1 LEIIFIGTGSGK
13 TSLNRNHSSL
23 LISSS
28 DTKLLVDAG
37 DGISKALL
45 QTEINYNSITDILI
59 THYHPDHLSGLPSL
73 LNQMKMNHRKNS
85 LNIFCPGKPE
95 FLKNYIETNLI
106 FIKRIGFIVEFI
118 SLSET
123 EIKLTGE
130 ISFRTKQ
137 NSHLLKYGDEIKD
150 EANLISFSV
159 LFTLK
164 GKKVFYTGDVGS
176 PDDLYLFNDK
186 FDILISE
193 ATHLTTGDIISA
205 IDKLY
210 PEMLILTHLEDDS
223 EFELKEFVES
233 AEKLV
238 PKFVIAYDNYKCKI

>member
-1 LEIIFIGTGSGK
+1 MEIIFIGTGSGK
-13 TSLNRNHSSL
+13 TSLKRNHSSL

-28 DTKLLVDAG
+28 NTKLLVDTG
-37 DGISKALL
+37 DGISRALL
-45 QTEINYNSITDILI
+45 QAEIEFNSITDIII

-73 LNQMKMNHRKNS
+73 LNQMKMNDRKNP

-95 FLKNYIETNLI
+95 LLKNYIETNLI
-106 FIKRIGFIVEFI
+106 FIKRIGFKVEFI

-123 EIKLTGE
+123 EIKLNEE
-130 ISFRTKQ
+130 ISFSIKK
-137 NSHLLKYGDEIKD
+137 NSHLKKYAAEIKD
-150 EANLISFSV
+150 ETDLISLSV
-159 LFTLK
+159 LFTLN

-176 PDDLYLFNDK
+176 PEDLYLFNEE

-193 ATHLTTGDIISA
+193 VTHLIGNDVISA
-205 IDKLY
+205 LEKLN
-210 PEMLILTHLEDDS
+210 PGMLILTHLEDNM
-223 EFELKEFVES
+223 EFESLEFIQL